1 MIRYTAY
8 KGCKEF
14 WLSKLIYNHITCT
27 FKSGFSSFLKSV
39 LGTTSALLAA
49 FTCGCIKED
58 MNNEKKDG
66 SSWIQE
72 TEIVMKSQKHI
83 PGDMSL
89 DADIFTFNVDSL
101 GHLDSYQRISGISD
115 GKVLVKSKG
124 GQKRIFVCCNIDLP
138 EKDILN
144 ICNEEDLQKSF
155 CRLEDVRRNHH
166 PMMGMTETDTDM
178 AARTVVEL
186 KTMTSE
192 VVLRSVRCDFD
203 GTPYDN
209 EPVTDARV
217 YLTNV
222 NAQSSLAGIRTM
234 SQRFINVGRLNM
246 EDIYMFTEPE
256 IIVQEIGADIT
267 ESPVMKDITL
277 LCFHNC
283 GMDEGPGTPYTRLV
297 LEGKIKG
304 ETYYWPVAI
313 NRTGDGQG
321 IEANTRYVFDFTIR
335 RKGVRDPDTELYING
350 SETMMEILQWKE
362 KEEYSVSF

>member
-1 MIRYTAY
+1 MIRKTAY
-8 KGCKEF
+8 KGCKES
-14 WLSKLIYNHITCT
+14 WLSNLIDNHITCT

-39 LGTTSALLAA
+39 LGTTSAMLAA
-49 FTCGCIKED
+49 FTCGCIEKD
-58 MNNEKKDG
+58 LMNDEEGGNIVIHETGIVLKG
-66 SSWIQE
+66 QE
-72 TEIVMKSQKHI
+72 L
-83 PGDMSL
+83 SL
-89 DADIFTFNVDSL
+89 KNGLTDADIFTFNADSL

-144 ICNEEDLQKSF
+144 IGNIEDLQKSF
-155 CRLEDVRRNHH
+155 CRLEDVRRDRH

-178 AARTVVEL
+178 ASRPVVEL

-222 NAQSSLAGIRTM
+222 NAQSSLAGIRSI
-234 SQRFINVGRLNM
+234 SQRFINVGRLNR
-246 EDIYMFTEPE
+246 EDISMFTEPE
-256 IIVQEIGADIT
+256 IVVQEIGAAIT
-267 ESPVMKDITL
+267 ESAVMKDITL
-277 LCFHNC
+277 LCFHNY

-313 NRTGDGQG
+313 NRTGDGLG

-335 RKGVRDPDTELYING
+335 RKGVRDPDTELYINE